1 MSRLD
6 ELDLS
11 SPAGAAKAQP
21 SAVLLDVAPAAA
33 EPDLPLREGEVLV
46 DLPLRAGREAAAASA
61 PALPVAPRAERVGMA
76 PLSSRGTALAAD
88 AALVLL
94 LTAAPLLAA
103 TALPGS
109 GLAARGLWGTALF
122 TIYLFFFATVVP
134 LILFGKTVGMALTG
148 LTARAPLTAA
158 EASRRW
164 IGTALTLAGAGIP
177 LLATRRRHDS
187 PSPADRLSG
196 RTLFFEEPDRS

>member
-61 PALPVAPRAERVGMA
+61 PALPVAPRAAR
-76 PLSSRGTALAAD
+76 
-88 AALVLL
+88 VLL

-134 LILFGKTVGMALTG
+134 LILFG
-148 LTARAPLTAA
+148 
-158 EASRRW
+158 
-164 IGTALTLAGAGIP
+164 
-177 LLATRRRHDS
+177 
-187 PSPADRLSG
+187 
-196 RTLFFEEPDRS
+196 